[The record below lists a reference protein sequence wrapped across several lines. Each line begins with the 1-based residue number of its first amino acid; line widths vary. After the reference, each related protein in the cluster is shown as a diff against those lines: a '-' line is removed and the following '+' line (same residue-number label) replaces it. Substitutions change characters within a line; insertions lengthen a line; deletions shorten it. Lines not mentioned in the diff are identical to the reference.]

1 MDNAYQDLKFV
12 IRSLIRHPGFT
23 LSVLLT
29 LGLGIAANTAIF
41 SVVNGVMLQPL
52 PFESPDRLVTPNV
65 ISTQGFYISTS
76 IPNYFDWKNSSRS
89 FEAFGAYRGV
99 SPVVT
104 GLDRPE
110 VVRAE
115 QVLGDF
121 FDVLGIA
128 AAMGHTITAEE
139 SQPGAPPVAT
149 ISHSFWEGRLGGDP
163 DVLGRTLTLD
173 GEPFE
178 IVGVMPE
185 GFAFPTPTDEVYL
198 PMGYFSEQMAWNI
211 RGSSSGTRAIA
222 RLLPDV
228 SIEQAQIDLD
238 RITRDIRETE
248 DEDAAAPELVRVSER
263 YVGDLRTPLWV
274 LMGAVGFVL
283 LIACANVANLLLAR
297 GEGRQRELAV
307 RAALGARRDR
317 VIRQLLTESLVLG
330 VGGGLVGIGLATVVV
345 RAMKGLLPD
354 SLPAL
359 LTSRISIDPT
369 VLGFTL
375 VLSVLT
381 GLIFG
386 FVPALRSSRP
396 DLVSTLKEGGRGG
409 SSGDRRGILS
419 ALVVAEVG
427 LSLLLLTG
435 AGLLIKSLDGLRQVD
450 KGFDESNV
458 LTMNVPLA
466 DSKYTEESVWQAF
479 NEELLQRVKALP
491 GVEFAAVSNILPLG
505 GNSWE
510 TSISPEGV
518 DPFDRDNRRSVL
530 TMIVATDYFDAL
542 SIQIVRGRGFTIA
555 DDATSP
561 PVAVID
567 ETMAEL
573 FWPGED
579 PLGQRIM
586 MEFDAPDG
594 DDGDGTGVP
603 VYRTVVGVAQH
614 VRHYELQEPGR
625 IEIYRPVL
633 QARRSWGFS
642 PYLTVKTAGDPSAL
656 AQVVRREILAID
668 PDQPVRRVRTMSDIM
683 NSRVATFGA
692 MRGVLV
698 IFGALALLLAAIGI
712 YGVMSYAV
720 AQREREIGIRMAL
733 GAEARE
739 VRWLMSK
746 HGLQLA
752 LLGLAGG
759 LVGALVVNR
768 ALQSLLF
775 GVKPTELGTLLS
787 VSGILAGVALLAA
800 YVPARASDPDRP
812 GSRIARGVGRGVT
825 VGPRRSG
832 ARRHPEE
839 GRCNARP
846 VLGSRS

>member
-128 AAMGHTITAEE
+128 AAMGRTITAEE

-307 RAALGARRDR
+307 RAALGARRNR

-409 SSGDRRGILS
+409 SSGDRRGIRS

-518 DPFDRDNRRSVL
+518 DPFYRDNRRSVL

-586 MEFDAPDG
+586 MEFDASDG

-800 YVPARASDPDRP
+800 YVPAARATRIDP
-812 GSRIARGVGRGVT
+812 GVVLR
-825 VGPRRSG
+825 
-832 ARRHPEE
+832 EE
-839 GRCNARP
+839 
-846 VLGSRS
+846 

>member
-1 MDNAYQDLKFV
+1 MDSAYQDLRFV
-12 IRSLIRHPGFT
+12 IRSLARHPGFT
-23 LSVLLT
+23 LAVLLT

-76 IPNYFDWKNSSRS
+76 IPNYLDWKNSSRS
-89 FEAFGAYRGV
+89 FEAFGAYRGTSSV
-99 SPVVT
+99 LT

-121 FDVLGIA
+121 FEVLGIEA
-128 AAMGHTITAEE
+128 ALGRTVTAEE
-139 SQPGAPPVAT
+139 SEPGASPVAT
-149 ISHSFWEGRLGGDP
+149 VTHAFWESRLGGDL
-163 DVLGRTLTLD
+163 DVVGRTLMLD

-185 GFAFPTPTDEVYL
+185 GFAFPTGTDEVYV
-198 PMGYFSEQMAWNI
+198 PMGYFSEQMAWNT

-228 SIEQAQIDLD
+228 SIEQAQMDLD
-238 RITRDIRETE
+238 RITRAIRETE
-248 DEDAAAPELVRVSER
+248 DEDAAAPELVLVSEL
-263 YVGDLRTPLWV
+263 YVGDLRTPLWI

-297 GEGRQRELAV
+297 GEGRQREIAV
-307 RAALGARRDR
+307 RAALGARRNR

-330 VGGGLVGIGLATVVV
+330 VGGGLLGIALASVVV
-345 RAMKGLLPD
+345 GAMRGLLPD

-359 LTSRISIDPT
+359 LTSRISIDST

-375 VLSVLT
+375 ALSVLT

-386 FVPALRSSRP
+386 FVPALRSSTP

-409 SSGDRRGILS
+409 SAGDRRGIGS

-435 AGLLIKSLDGLRQVD
+435 AGLLIKSLDQLRQVD
-450 KGFDESNV
+450 KGFNESNV

-466 DSKYTEESVWQAF
+466 DSKYPEESMWHAF
-479 NEELLQRVKALP
+479 NEELLQRVKSLP

-505 GNSWE
+505 GSSWE

-530 TMIVATDYFDAL
+530 TMIVAVDYFDVL
-542 SIQIVRGRGFTIA
+542 GIQMVRGRGFTTA
-555 DDATSP
+555 DDATSRA
-561 PVAVID
+561 VAVID

-573 FWPGED
+573 YWPGQD
-579 PLGQRIM
+579 PLGKRIT
-586 MEFDAPDG
+586 MEFERSG
-594 DDGDGTGVP
+594 GGEDDGPGVP
-603 VYRTVVGVAQH
+603 VYRTVVGVVEH
-614 VRHYELQEPGR
+614 VRHYQLQEPGR
-625 IEIYRPVL
+625 IEIYRPVR
-633 QARRSWGFS
+633 QAKASWGFS

-656 AQVVRREILAID
+656 TQAVRQEILAID

-683 NSRVATFGA
+683 NSQVATFTA
-692 MRGVLV
+692 MRAVLV

-712 YGVMSYAV
+712 YGVMSYSV
-720 AQREREIGIRMAL
+720 AQRGREIGIRMAL
-733 GAEARE
+733 GAEAGQ

-746 HGLQLA
+746 QGLQLA

-759 LVGALVVNR
+759 LVGALVVTR
-768 ALQSLLF
+768 ALRSLLF
-775 GVKPTELGTLLS
+775 GVGSTELGTLLS
-787 VSGILAGVALLAA
+787 VSGILVGVALLAA
-800 YVPARASDPDRP
+800 YIPAARATRIDP
-812 GSRIARGVGRGVT
+812 GVVLR
-825 VGPRRSG
+825 
-832 ARRHPEE
+832 EE
-839 GRCNARP
+839 
-846 VLGSRS
+846 